1 MKEGAPEILVVDDN
15 PFVLETTT
23 LLLTAKGYRAEGC
36 KDGAGALESFKA
48 KAFDAVLTDVKM
60 PGMTGIDLLRE
71 IHALDKVVPV
81 ILMTAYAELD
91 VAVNAVKMGAFDFI
105 IKPYKSDYLIH
116 AVDKA
121 VNYHRLVLL
130 ERDYKERLEEDVRK
144 RTAELTA
151 ALGLVEAA
159 SRELT
164 LRLTAVAEYR
174 DTDTGAHIRR
184 IGEYSGLVASGLGL
198 KPDFVK
204 SVTFAACMHD
214 IGKVGIPDAVL
225 LKKGPL
231 TPEEWVVMKTHTTIG
246 RNMLAGSPYP
256 GMRLAES
263 IALNHH
269 ERFDGSGY
277 PRGLKGTDIPIEGR
291 IVMLVDQYDALVSVR
306 PYKRALT
313 HEEAVRIITE
323 GDGRTMPEHFDP
335 DVLALF
341 HRLAPEFDAIY
352 KKYGDEYDH

>member
-1 MKEGAPEILVVDDN
+1 MTESAPYILVVDDN

-23 LLLTAKGYRAEGC
+23 LLLTAGGYRTEGC
-36 KDGAGALESFKA
+36 KDGACALESFKA

-71 IHALDKVVPV
+71 IHALNKVVPV

-91 VAVNAVKMGAFDFI
+91 VAVSAVKMGAFDFI
-105 IKPYKSDYLIH
+105 IKPYKSEYLIH

-130 ERDYKERLEEDVRK
+130 EKGYKERLEQDVRK

-184 IGEYSGLVASGLGL
+184 IGEYSGFIASSLEL
-198 KPDFVK
+198 EPEFVK
-204 SVTFAACMHD
+204 GITFAACMHD

-231 TPEEWVVMKTHTTIG
+231 TPDEWVVMKTHTTIG
-246 RNMLAGSPYP
+246 QKMLANSPYP
-256 GMRLAES
+256 GMVLAES

-277 PRGLKGTDIPIEGR
+277 PRGLKAADIPIEGR

-306 PYKRALT
+306 PYKRAFT

-335 DVLALF
+335 DVLAIF
-341 HRLAPEFDAIY
+341 TRLAPEFDVIY
-352 KKYGDEYDH
+352 KKFGDEYNR